1 MGIPQYFGWLS
12 RKYDNIIQLKPEN
25 IEHLY
30 FDFNCLIYHVY
41 GNIIK
46 EHYSTFKEFNEN
58 QRITYLLDKVESYL
72 KSIIKEVNPQKS
84 ISICVDGVVPMAKM
98 HRQRQRRYKSPIMK
112 EWENELKRRFDIYQE
127 ELFDTNQITPGTPF
141 MMKLSEKLRSISY
154 PKPVTISDAN
164 QYGEG
169 EHKILRLIREDKV
182 KGKICIYG
190 LDADLIMLSLS
201 LDHEVSLLRE
211 NTHVGAVEERFGQ
224 VDFLTI
230 NVLNLKDCIFKEMM
244 KSLSEKFNVK
254 SFSFTKEKLIKDYV
268 FIGMFLGNDFLHT
281 LPSVSIQNNGSDFL
295 IKVYSQCFA
304 KCRNYLTY
312 KVNGNTKINKGFL
325 MSFFDI
331 LARAEPSSLKAMF
344 HRKKIPNP
352 PNFDD
357 TYSELKWKMDR
368 IPFNERF
375 KDNFS
380 VIDYNRDQNWK
391 RKYYDIFFDLN
402 ISNDFDKEN
411 VKEICQ
417 NYLEGIYFTM
427 KYYFDGEDHWEWYN
441 PYFVSPFAS
450 DISNYLKEK
459 DINSVKL
466 DKGTPFTPLEQLML
480 VLPRTSFSH
489 LPDCLVNGINEKL
502 VLYYP
507 DEFGWCAEEK
517 FMVYSIEPKL
527 PLFNLEKVR
536 EVFKE
541 EEGKLNEIEK
551 TRNSLS
557 EIFRKNF

>member
-12 RKYDNIIQLKPEN
+12 RKYDNIIQLKSEN
-25 IEHLY
+25 IDHLY
-30 FDFNCLIYHVY
+30 FDFNCLIYHVLSDILKNNY
-41 GNIIK
+41 TG
-46 EHYSTFKEFNEN
+46 FKN
-58 QRITYLLDKVESYL
+58 QDDKISFLLDKVEKYL
-72 KSIIKEVNPQKS
+72 KSIIKDVNPKKS

-112 EWENELKRRFDIYQE
+112 EWESELKKRFDIYQE

-141 MMKLSEKLRSISY
+141 MMRLGEKLRSISY

-169 EHKILRLIREDKV
+169 EHKILRLIKENKV
-182 KGKICIYG
+182 DIKDKICIYG

-211 NTHVGAVEERFGQ
+211 NTHVGAVEEKFGQ
-224 VDFLTI
+224 VEFLTI
-230 NVLNLKDCIFKEMM
+230 NVGNLKNCVFKEMM
-244 KSLSEKFNVK
+244 KTLEERLDTKSLVK
-254 SFSFTKEKLIKDYV
+254 DKLIKDYV

-312 KVNGNTKINKGFL
+312 KVNGITKINKGFL
-325 MSFFDI
+325 MNFFEI
-331 LARAEPSSLKAMF
+331 LSKSEASSLKAMY

-368 IPFNERF
+368 VPFNERF
-375 KDNFS
+375 KGKFS
-380 VIDYNRDQNWK
+380 VIDYQNQGWK
-391 RKYYDIFFDLN
+391 RKYYEVFFDLD
-402 ISNDFDKEN
+402 IKQDFDKEN
-411 VKEICQ
+411 VKEICK
-417 NYLEGIYFTM
+417 NYLEGIFFTM
-427 KYYFDGEDHWEWYN
+427 RYYFDGDDHWEWYN

-450 DISNYLKEK
+450 DIYDYLKEH

-466 DKGTPFTPLEQLML
+466 DKGKPFTPLEQLML
-480 VLPRTSFSH
+480 VLPKNSFEQ
-489 LPDCLVNGINEKL
+489 LPDCLVDGIREKL
-502 VLYYP
+502 TLYYP
-507 DEFGWCAEEK
+507 EEFGWCSEEK

-527 PLFNLEKVR
+527 PLFDLEKVR
-536 EVFKE
+536 GVFEEKKE
-541 EEGKLNEIEK
+541 MLKESEK

-557 EIFRKNF
+557 EIFVSK